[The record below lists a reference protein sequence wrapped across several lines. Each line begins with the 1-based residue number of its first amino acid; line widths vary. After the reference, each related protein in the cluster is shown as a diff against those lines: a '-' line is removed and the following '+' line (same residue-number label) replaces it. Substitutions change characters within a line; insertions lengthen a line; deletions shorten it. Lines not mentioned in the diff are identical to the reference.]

1 MEYYSYIKIY
11 IFVNIWNMVQVLRAR
26 LADNIKFFREKHNY
40 KREELSLMLGVDNSY
55 ISKLEKCKVNI
66 TIDKL
71 EQLAN
76 IFNIEPI
83 ELIKNSK

>member
-1 MEYYSYIKIY
+1 MDCHSCINRKI
-11 IFVNIWNMVQVLRAR
+11 FANIWNMVQVIRAR
-26 LADNIKFFREKHNY
+26 LATNIKFYREKNNY

-55 ISKLEKCKVNI
+55 ISKLEKCNVNI

-76 IFNIEPI
+76 IFNIDPV
-83 ELIKNSK
+83 ELIK

>member
-1 MEYYSYIKIY
+1 MEYHSCIKTN
-11 IFVNIWNMVQVLRAR
+11 IFATIWNMVQVLRAR
-26 LADNIKFFREKHNY
+26 LSANIKFFREKYNY

-76 IFNIEPI
+76 IFNIDPV
-83 ELIKNSK
+83 ELIK

>member
-1 MEYYSYIKIY
+1 M
-11 IFVNIWNMVQVLRAR
+11 FVNIWNMVQVLRAR
-26 LADNIKFFREKHNY
+26 LAVNTKFFREKHNY